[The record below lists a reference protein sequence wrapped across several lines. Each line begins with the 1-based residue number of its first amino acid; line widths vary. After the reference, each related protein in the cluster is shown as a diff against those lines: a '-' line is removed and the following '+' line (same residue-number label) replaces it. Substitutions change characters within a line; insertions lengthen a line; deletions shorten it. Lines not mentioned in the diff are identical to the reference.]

1 MNENRST
8 DRPAVS
14 NSTASN
20 NTSNNEA
27 TADTTRT
34 ANISSALES
43 LDFNDK
49 ATTSSNNNARRTP
62 TFQQIRINIK
72 CARLTPHGGL
82 FNNKADLYAEIITD
96 GSPSRKTEIARKTWS
111 PQWNENFD
119 ILVTPTSRIEFR
131 VFNHQTFKS
140 DSLVGYCLIF
150 INKLSQDTQNFHFR
164 NLEKTFDLVLDHKGK
179 TGVVE
184 VVFNGIDSNNLRIGF
199 KDLNMIRTENISAQA
214 PSASNSDT
222 SSPTPTASPSRQS
235 SVSSNL
241 SQSTAAGQLP
251 SNSTAVNASNLIASS
266 SAASTNQ
273 NSTSPTQASQ
283 SSSSNDASNAATASS
298 ANSIQ
303 IQQAQL
309 AQGLP
314 QGWEV
319 RFDKYNRPYYLD
331 HNTQAT
337 TWQRPVPM
345 PVENDL
351 PPNWERRLDSKNRPY
366 YIDHNTRT
374 TTWFKPT
381 INSMA
386 NYQSWQNQRQ
396 ENQNEQYMNLKNR
409 HLFNN
414 SQAESNA
421 NSSSTGENSN
431 KNESVATDALPEGW
445 EMRLDINNRAYYVNH
460 KNHTTQWEDPRTQ
473 GSEVA
478 MLQDGWEIRYTDK
491 GERIFIDHIN
501 KRTTFED
508 PRGKLT
514 YERDFKWKISKFR
527 YLCQTNT
534 FQGHVK
540 VQVSRANLFDD
551 SYNQIT
557 KLHPYD
563 LRRKLFLTF
572 KGEEGLDYGGVAR
585 EWFFLLSH
593 EVLNP
598 NYCLFQ
604 YTSNLCL
611 QINQGSF
618 INPDHIDYFRFI
630 GRFVAMALYHGKFID
645 SGFSLPFYKQMLNK
659 KLTLQDLESIDPT
672 MYNSLVWIQDNVI
685 NDDDDLG
692 IYFCHNFE
700 LLGKTQECELKPG
713 GIDIKVTEENKE
725 EYLNLLLNWKF
736 TVGVEEQTKAFLEG
750 FNQVVPLEWLKY
762 FDERELELMLCGI
775 QEYNIKEWEE
785 STIYR
790 HYTKSSKPVV
800 WFWQFVNEITS
811 ERRAR
816 LLQFVTGTSRLP
828 LGGFKEL
835 VGSTGP
841 QKFCIEKVGKE
852 TWLPRSH
859 TCFNR
864 LDLPPYKSYEQLKD
878 RLLYAIEETEG
889 FAQE

>member
-1 MNENRST
+1 MSENT
-8 DRPAVS
+8 TTNDTL
-14 NSTASN
+14 TATSPN
-20 NTSNNEA
+20 AENTVA
-27 TADTTRT
+27 T
-34 ANISSALES
+34 NSALGS
-43 LDFNDK
+43 VNLN
-49 ATTSSNNNARRTP
+49 ASSSSSTPPSQLTLSRKSP

-72 CARLTPHGGL
+72 CARLTPSGGI
-82 FNNKADLYAEIITD
+82 FNTKADLYAEIITD
-96 GSPSRKTEIARKTWS
+96 GNPSRKTEMIRKTWS

-131 VFNHQTFKS
+131 IFNRQTFKS
-140 DSLVGYCLIF
+140 DSLMGHCLIF
-150 INKLSQDTQNFHFR
+150 INKLGQDAHNFNFR
-164 NLEKTFDLVLDHKGK
+164 NLEKTFDLLMDHKGK
-179 TGVVE
+179 TGVIE
-184 VVFNGIDSNNLRIGF
+184 VIFNGINSNNLRLGL
-199 KDLNMIRTENISAQA
+199 KDPNTVSTENINRNECTQRNVQTTNSNDSINQMNSSLNSSTLSSTAQTPTTPQTLNNSVATSIQTASQVAPVVSSITQTTLNNFANAASAI
-214 PSASNSDT
+214 PSSNSGQQT
-222 SSPTPTASPSRQS
+222 
-235 SVSSNL
+235 
-241 SQSTAAGQLP
+241 QLP
-251 SNSTAVNASNLIASS
+251 
-266 SAASTNQ
+266 
-273 NSTSPTQASQ
+273 
-283 SSSSNDASNAATASS
+283 
-298 ANSIQ
+298 
-303 IQQAQL
+303 
-309 AQGLP
+309 G
-314 QGWEV
+314 GWEV
-319 RFDKYNRPYYLD
+319 RYDKHNRPYYLD
-331 HNTQAT
+331 HNTQTT
-337 TWQRPVPM
+337 TWQRPVVPAARQDD
-345 PVENDL
+345 DL
-351 PPNWERRLDSKNRPY
+351 PPNWEYRLDSKNRPY

-374 TTWFKPT
+374 TTWFRPT
-381 INSMA
+381 VNSMA
-386 NYQSWQNQRQ
+386 NYQNWQNQRQ
-396 ENQNEQYMNLKNR
+396 ENQNEHYMNLKSR

-414 SQAESNA
+414 NGTGDTSNTNEASA
-421 NSSSTGENSN
+421 NVSDNTETNN
-431 KNESVATDALPEGW
+431 DRLPEGW
-445 EMRLDINNRAYYVNH
+445 EMRLDINNKAYYVNH

-491 GERIFIDHIN
+491 GERLFIDHHN
-501 KRTTFED
+501 KKTTFDD

-672 MYNSLVWIQDNVI
+672 LYSSLLWIQDNVI
-685 NDDDDLG
+685 EEDTLG
-692 IYFCHNFE
+692 IYFNHNYE
-700 LLGKTQECELKPG
+700 LLGNMQECELKPG
-713 GIDIKVTEENKE
+713 GSNILVTEENKK
-725 EYLNLLLNWKF
+725 EYLDLLVNWKF
-736 TVGVEEQTKAFLEG
+736 SVGVEEQTKAFLEG

-790 HYTKSSKPVV
+790 HYTKNSKPIV
-800 WFWQFVNEITS
+800 WFWQFVNEINS

-835 VGSTGP
+835 IGSTGP

>member
-1 MNENRST
+1 MNKNNRTIDDPLKAADNTTSNSSPQNNRST
-8 DRPAVS
+8 
-14 NSTASN
+14 STAA
-20 NTSNNEA
+20 NTSDLGNVNSA
-27 TADTTRT
+27 LGSIDM
-34 ANISSALES
+34 NSSAS
-43 LDFNDK
+43 AGISPTAPGSVSRK
-49 ATTSSNNNARRTP
+49 PP

-72 CARLTPHGGL
+72 CAKLTPMGGL
-82 FNNKADLYAEIITD
+82 FNQKADLYAEIITD
-96 GSPSRKTEIARKTWS
+96 GNPSRKTEIARKTWS
-111 PQWNENFD
+111 PLWNENFD

-150 INKLSQDTQNFHFR
+150 INKLSQDTQNFTFR
-164 NLEKTFDLVLDHKGK
+164 NLEKTFDLILDHKGK
-179 TGVVE
+179 TGIVE
-184 VVFNGIDSNNLRIGF
+184 VVFNGIDSNNLRFGGITS
-199 KDLNMIRTENISAQA
+199 LNTSRNAN
-214 PSASNSDT
+214 SNSNESTAVTTAANNITESNSATT
-222 SSPTPTASPSRQS
+222 SLASRQS

-241 SQSTAAGQLP
+241 SQTLVTATTQGNDN
-251 SNSTAVNASNLIASS
+251 NSTT
-266 SAASTNQ
+266 TNEA
-273 NSTSPTQASQ
+273 NSTLPGGETSR
-283 SSSSNDASNAATASS
+283 ATASTS
-298 ANSIQ
+298 NATNPSLQ
-303 IQQAQL
+303 HHQL
-309 AQGLP
+309 SQGLP
-314 QGWEV
+314 AGWEV
-319 RFDKYNRPYYLD
+319 RFDRNNRPYYLD
-331 HNTQAT
+331 HNTQKT
-337 TWQRPVPM
+337 TWQRPVPL
-345 PVENDL
+345 PTETDL
-351 PPNWERRLDSKNRPY
+351 PPNWERRLDSKGRTY

-374 TTWFKPT
+374 TTWVRPT
-381 INSMA
+381 VNSMA
-386 NYQSWQNQRQ
+386 NYQNWQNQRQ
-396 ENQNEQYMNLKNR
+396 INQNEQYMNLKNR
-409 HLFNN
+409 YLFNSQT
-414 SQAESNA
+414 SQADETQGAASGA
-421 NSSSTGENSN
+421 ENV
-431 KNESVATDALPEGW
+431 SVLSGALPEGW
-445 EMRLDINNRAYYVNH
+445 EMRFDINNKPYFVNH

-473 GSEVA
+473 GSEVS
-478 MLQDGWEIRYTDK
+478 MLPEGWEIRYTDK
-491 GERIFIDHIN
+491 GERIFIDNIN
-501 KRTTFED
+501 KKTTFED

-540 VQVSRANLFDD
+540 VQVSRTNLFDD

-604 YTSNLCL
+604 YTSNMCL

-672 MYNSLVWIQDNVI
+672 MYNSLIWIQDNVI
-685 NDDDDLG
+685 AEDDELG
-692 IYFCHNFE
+692 LYFCHNFE
-700 LLGKTQECELKPG
+700 LLGKMQECELKEDG
-713 GIDIKVTEENKE
+713 ANIKVTEENKA

-736 TVGVEEQTKAFLEG
+736 KVGVEEQTKAFLEG

-785 STIYR
+785 NTIYR
-790 HYTKSSKPVV
+790 HYTKNSKPVV

-835 VGSTGP
+835 IGSTGP